1 MKIILIGCFSAS
13 GKNESLISNLQRKM
27 SSTQDEL
34 DINGSDPLDKLN
46 IAEPIPAT
54 FTALEQQKEDYKH
67 VVKVLKNAKDIGM
80 SDDLLTQ
87 IDKEG
92 FM

>member
-1 MKIILIGCFSAS
+1 
-13 GKNESLISNLQRKM
+13 M

-67 VVKVLKNAKDIGM
+67 VVKVLKNAKDIGNPLQTA
-80 SDDLLTQ
+80 SCLKKNSL
-87 IDKEG
+87 
-92 FM
+92 F